1 MLSVPDAFLDH
12 LAKFP
17 EGFLG
22 PIPDFDKGMEKTQNH
37 RDLVEQR
44 MPCILSR
51 GPAIGINGIRGI
63 IGIQG
68 LRFAGTDTIG
78 FLSVRL
84 RG

>member
-1 MLSVPDAFLDH
+1 MISVSDAFLNL

-22 PIPDFDKGMEKTQNH
+22 TIPDFDNGMEKTQNH
-37 RDLVEQR
+37 RDLLEQR

-51 GPAIGINGIRGI
+51 WPAIGINGMRGI

-68 LRFAGTDTIG
+68 LRFAGKDTVG
-78 FLSVRL
+78 FL
-84 RG
+84 